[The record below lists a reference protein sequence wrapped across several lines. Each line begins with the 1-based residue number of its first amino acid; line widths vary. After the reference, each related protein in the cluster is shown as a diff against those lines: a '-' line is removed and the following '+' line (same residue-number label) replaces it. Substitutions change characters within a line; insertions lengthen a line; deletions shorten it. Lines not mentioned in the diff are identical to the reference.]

1 MRLLTG
7 RPYIRNLKIN
17 SVYAQ
22 LNGCATWF
30 AVYVPRLGWEGTQ
43 DVPMYSLRSR
53 SITLR
58 DVSRST
64 KQTRGGR
71 RKRHISVEY
80 ENLFET
86 VHENLPDCLHHERNQ
101 GSETTVSI
109 SHSTADGLKS
119 ENTDHQVENLLQIKN
134 TVYVLFKAPLQC
146 TMNIV
151 LSWVVTCVLHVEVV
165 SVGTITQIQAV
176 LLGLNKLCDTFY

>member
-1 MRLLTG
+1 MAGGVRLLTG

-30 AVYVPRLGWEGTQ
+30 VVYVPRLGWEGTQ

-80 ENLFET
+80 ENLSET

-101 GSETTVSI
+101 GSETAVSI
-109 SHSTADGLKS
+109 SHSAADGLKS
-119 ENTDHQVENLLQIKN
+119 ENTDHQVENLLQMNEYRIN
-134 TVYVLFKAPLQC
+134 VLIKAPLQC
-146 TMNIV
+146 TKNIV
-151 LSWVVTCVLHVEVV
+151 LSWVVTCMLKY
-165 SVGTITQIQAV
+165 
-176 LLGLNKLCDTFY
+176 L

>member
-1 MRLLTG
+1 MAG

-30 AVYVPRLGWEGTQ
+30 VVYVPRLGWEGTQ

-80 ENLFET
+80 ENLSET
-86 VHENLPDCLHHERNQ
+86 VHENSPDCLHHERNQ

-109 SHSTADGLKS
+109 SYSTADGLKS
-119 ENTDHQVENLLQIKN
+119 ENTDHQVENLLQVKN
-134 TVYVLFKAPLQC
+134 TVYVLIRAPLQRSKNSSL
-146 TMNIV
+146 MG
-151 LSWVVTCVLHVEVV
+151 SHLHVEVFV
-165 SVGTITQIQAV
+165 TGSRS
-176 LLGLNKLCDTFY
+176 